1 MQVLMLKIRPKNSF
15 SAKRALFKVKIGLNK
30 WHNAQNLAFRPLLRS
45 ERKNVQNFER
55 YFLLERKV
63 YEIRIFFVALD
74 QNININNVLEQK
86 RNSENC
92 RTYSTFPYILLKLK
106 LVLWPEKRSLLHK
119 YGKIGNKHVIN
130 NQKGV
135 RYKLSIIMSIL
146 TPCVHPFKQSPS
158 SPINL
163 RRNILHMCLQWHNYF
178 HKQQRIKTKK

>member
-1 MQVLMLKIRPKNSF
+1 MQVLILKIRPQASF
-15 SAKRALFKVKIGLNK
+15 SAKRAFFKVIIGINK
-30 WHNAQNLAFRPLLRS
+30 WHNAQNLALWPLLRS

-63 YEIRIFFVALD
+63 YEIRNFLVALD
-74 QNININNVLEQK
+74 QNINIKNVLEQK

-130 NQKGV
+130 NQKSV
-135 RYKLSIIMSIL
+135 RYKLSIIMSSS
-146 TPCVHPFKQSPS
+146 TQCVHPYKPGPS
-158 SPINL
+158 SHINFS
-163 RRNILHMCLQWHNYF
+163 RTCACNGTSS
-178 HKQQRIKTKK
+178 HKQQRL